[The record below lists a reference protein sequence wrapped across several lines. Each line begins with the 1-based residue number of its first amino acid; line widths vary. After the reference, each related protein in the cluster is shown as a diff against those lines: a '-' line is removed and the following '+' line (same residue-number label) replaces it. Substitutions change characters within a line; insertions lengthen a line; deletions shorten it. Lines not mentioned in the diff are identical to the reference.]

1 MVRRE
6 RKGSPFFQITI
17 TAERTPHQLQIT
29 ARLPDASARAKAR
42 FSGEWSKDPVLLLHR
57 PPSVVRAEFFGNRSC
72 RRRSSAAA
80 SLNRVDFRDRAEVAD
95 FGD

>member
-1 MVRRE
+1 
-6 RKGSPFFQITI
+6 
-17 TAERTPHQLQIT
+17 
-29 ARLPDASARAKAR
+29 
-42 FSGEWSKDPVLLLHR
+42 
-57 PPSVVRAEFFGNRSC
+57 VVRAEFFGNRSC